1 MCACGTITVLP
12 TLRLHI
18 KLVDAIMSLEVF
30 SFIAAETYL
39 VLCLLIKPA
48 RRELL
53 DTIDLLTLLM
63 HRKLPPK

>member
-1 MCACGTITVLP
+1 
-12 TLRLHI
+12 
-18 KLVDAIMSLEVF
+18 MSLEVF